1 MEGGGDVEFLCKFDS
16 QNSNVLVCDF
26 YMQAS

>member
-1 MEGGGDVEFLCKFDS
+1 MEGGDVEFLCKFDS